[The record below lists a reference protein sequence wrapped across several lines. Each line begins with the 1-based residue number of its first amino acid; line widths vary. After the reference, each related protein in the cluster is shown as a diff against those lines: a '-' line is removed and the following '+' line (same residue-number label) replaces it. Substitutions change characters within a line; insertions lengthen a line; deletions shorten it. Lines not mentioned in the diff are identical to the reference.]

1 MSAGSGERPVGV
13 ALIGTGMWATQ
24 IAAAARRAG
33 LRVVTCFSRD
43 AARRQAFA

>member
-1 MSAGSGERPVGV
+1 VTVGPGERPVDV

-33 LRVVTCFSRD
+33 RVVSG
-43 AARRQAFA
+43 